1 MSILTSISTCWRAV
15 LRDLTAGV
23 TTLGVLALP
32 AMIGATGLTVDV
44 SRGYQQKVSNQRA
57 ADLAALAAATAYK
70 VNSAS
75 AVLQPTAADVVL
87 ANGLG
92 GATTTAALVN
102 NYPVTGSTSVKVTVT
117 RAVPFYLAS
126 VVGLS
131 GSYNVN
137 AAAYAQIGSAATVS
151 APCYLALS
159 TASNAIAV
167 SGGGSISTTTC
178 SVAAVGGINQ
188 GGTSIS
194 AKDIIAGGGAVVLDY
209 GSLSVTDNLY
219 FGTNFTFPNW
229 NTAVPATAKRK
240 NQVTSLVDPWAG
252 SADRTSAVTQIG
264 TFTAVPALTNPT
276 TTTGGGAWTVN
287 SSGASTPGATT
298 TYAASTKTYTV
309 TAISPCNY
317 NITSIAISGDRKLVF
332 PAGCN
337 IMVNNG
343 VTSSGSTHINF
354 GNSNVYVNGNFVSG
368 SSAGMTF
375 GDGVLWIGSG
385 THSFSG
391 PHTKG
396 AGDVTMAGAVT
407 VTGGSSFSFGAG
419 AHRFGSLTLG
429 GGTNVKLGDGAFQA
443 NTGVSIDGDSI
454 LALGA
459 GDVLLG
465 KNVSTNNA
473 IYLNGSARFLM
484 GDGTFSA
491 NGNIATSGGSRLIFG
506 ATTNH
511 YINGNMNIA
520 GSALFGA
527 GRYTINGNFVNGTG
541 GTTWPYT
548 SAYTGVT
555 YGSATGFSG
564 YDMAGLDVTFVLS
577 GTLNLAGGALTHL
590 EAPSST
596 TSGGAIAQLLMTSQT
611 TAATSWGA
619 GSNNRFGG
627 AVHVP
632 NSVVTMSGGNGT
644 TGGTACFSLI
654 ASRIVVSGGAQ
665 TGTACG
671 VMSTAI
677 GGSGNGT
684 VRLVN

>member
-1 MSILTSISTCWRAV
+1 M

-32 AMIGATGLTVDV
+32 VMIGATGLTVDV

-57 ADLAALAAATAYK
+57 ADLAALAAATAYN
-70 VNSAS
+70 VNLAS
-75 AVLQPTAADVVL
+75 AVLQPTAADIVL
-87 ANGLG
+87 ANGIG
-92 GATTTAALVN
+92 GATTTAELVN
-102 NYPVTGSTSVKVTVT
+102 NYPVTGRTSVKVTVT
-117 RAVPFYLAS
+117 RVVPFYLAS
-126 VVGLS
+126 VVGVS
-131 GSYNVN
+131 GSYNVT

-159 TASNAIAV
+159 TASNAIAI
-167 SGGGSISTTTC
+167 SGGGSISTSTC

-188 GGTSIS
+188 GGTSIA

-209 GSLSVTDNLY
+209 GSLTVTDNLY

-240 NQVTSLVDPWAG
+240 HQATTLVDPWAG
-252 SADRTSAVTQIG
+252 SSDRASAVTQIG
-264 TFTAVPALTNPT
+264 TFTAIPALTSPT
-276 TTTGGGAWTVN
+276 TAGAGAWTVN
-287 SSGASTPGATT
+287 SSSASTPGATT
-298 TYAASTKTYTV
+298 TYNGSTKTYTV
-309 TAISPCNY
+309 AVKSPCTY
-317 NITSIAISGDRKLVF
+317 NITSIVISGDRKLAF
-332 PAGCN
+332 PDGCN
-337 IMVNNG
+337 INIHNG
-343 VTSSGSTHINF
+343 VTSSGSTSIAF
-354 GNSNVYVNGNFVSG
+354 GNSNVYANGNFVSG
-368 SSAGMTF
+368 SSGGMTF

-407 VTGGSSFSFGAG
+407 VTGGSSFAFGAG
-419 AHRFGSLTLG
+419 AHRFGSITLG
-429 GGTNVKLGDGAFQA
+429 GGTNVKMGAGAFQA
-443 NTGVSIDGDSI
+443 SNGVSIDGDSI
-454 LALGA
+454 LALGS
-459 GDVLLG
+459 GEVLLG
-465 KNVSTNNA
+465 KNASTNNS
-473 IYLNGSARFLM
+473 IYLSGSARFLM
-484 GDGTFSA
+484 GDGAFSA
-491 NGNIATSGGSRLIFG
+491 SGNIDTTGGSRLIFG
-506 ATTNH
+506 ATNNH
-511 YINGNMNIA
+511 YINGNMNIR

-555 YGSATGFSG
+555 YGSAAGFTG
-564 YDMAGLDVTFVLS
+564 YDMAGLNVTFVLS

-590 EAPSST
+590 EAPTTT
-596 TSGGAIAQLLMTSQT
+596 TSGGAIAQLLLTSQT

-619 GSNNRFGG
+619 GSNNKFGG

-644 TGGTACFSLI
+644 TGGTACFSLV

-671 VMSTAI
+671 VMSSAFS
-677 GGSGNGT
+677 GSGNGT

>member
-1 MSILTSISTCWRAV
+1 MSILNSISTCWRAM
-15 LRDLTAGV
+15 LRDVTAGV

-44 SRGYQQKVSNQRA
+44 SRAYQQKVSNQRA
-57 ADLAALAAATAYK
+57 ADLAALAAATAYR
-70 VNSAS
+70 VNLAS

-87 ANGLG
+87 VNGIG
-92 GATTTAALVN
+92 GATTTAVLVN
-102 NYPVTGSTSVKVTVT
+102 NYPVTDSTSVKVTVT

-137 AAAYAQIGSAATVS
+137 AAAYAQIGSLTTVS

-159 TASNAIAV
+159 TASNAIAI
-167 SGGGSISTTTC
+167 SGGGSISTSTC

-188 GGTSIS
+188 GGTGLA

-209 GSLSVTDNLY
+209 GSLTVTDNLY

-229 NTAVPATAKRK
+229 NTAVPAAAKRK

-252 SADRTSAVTQIG
+252 SSDRTSAVTQIG
-264 TFTAVPALTNPT
+264 TFTAIPALTSPT
-276 TTTGGGAWTVN
+276 TAGAGAWTVN
-287 SSGASTPGATT
+287 SSAATTPGATT
-298 TYAASTKTYTV
+298 TYNAPTKTYTV
-309 TAISPCNY
+309 AVKSPCTY
-317 NITSIAISGDRKLVF
+317 DITSIVISGDRKLVF
-332 PAGCN
+332 PDGCN
-337 IMVNNG
+337 INIHNG
-343 VTSSGSTHINF
+343 VTSSGSTSIAF
-354 GNSNVYVNGNFVSG
+354 GNSNVYANGNFVSG

-375 GDGVLWIGSG
+375 GDGVLWIGAG

-391 PHTKG
+391 THTK
-396 AGDVTMAGAVT
+396 
-407 VTGGSSFSFGAG
+407 GAG
-419 AHRFGSLTLG
+419 AHRFGSLALG
-429 GGTNVKLGDGAFQA
+429 GGTNVKLGAGEFQA
-443 NTGVSIDGDSI
+443 STGVAIAGDSI

-459 GDVLLG
+459 GNVLLG
-465 KNVSTNNA
+465 KNATTNNS
-473 IYLNGSARFLM
+473 IDLDGSARFLM

-491 NGNIATSGGSRLIFG
+491 SGNIETEGGSRLIFG

-511 YINGNMNIA
+511 YINGNMNIR

-555 YGSATGFSG
+555 YGLASDFSG
-564 YDMAGLDVTFVLS
+564 YDMAGMNVTFVLS

-590 EAPSST
+590 EAPSTT
-596 TSGGAIAQLLMTSQT
+596 TSGGGIAQLLLTSQT
-611 TAATSWGA
+611 TAATNWGA
-619 GSNNRFGG
+619 GSSNKFGG

-665 TGTACG
+665 TGTSCG